1 MSEQVRIAVVG
12 TGFMAGNHLKSLA
25 DYGKAVVTAVC
36 DLNGERARD
45 VAAEHGCKAY
55 TDHRR
60 LLADKVA
67 DAVLIATPHFS
78 HTSIG
83 IDALEAGHH
92 VLCEKPLSVHKADC
106 ERLLAAHTNPDQVF
120 ALMFNQRTN
129 PAYRK
134 VKQLLDEGEMGRIT
148 RMSWIITNWFRTEAY
163 YRQGSWR
170 ATWAGEGGGVLL
182 NQCPHQLDM
191 MIWLCGM
198 PEKVHAFCRF
208 GQYHDI
214 EVEDDVTAYMEFPGG
229 ASGVFVA
236 TTGEAPGQNT
246 LEICGDRGRIT
257 VEGSKV
263 HWSRTER
270 AVSDLLANDPTP
282 MPEPDTW
289 EIDFDYPDEGGQH
302 GEIMANF
309 CEAILEGAE
318 LIAPS
323 TDGTASV
330 ELCNAMLLSAWSG
343 GTIDMPMDA
352 AAYARELEARM
363 ATSRFHDRKD

>member
-1 MSEQVRIAVVG
+1 MSEQVRIAVIG
-12 TGFMAGNHLKSLA
+12 TGYMAGRHLEFL
-25 DYGKAVVTAVC
+25 DTYDKAEVTAVC
-36 DLNGERARD
+36 DVNLERAQE
-45 VAAEHGCKAY
+45 VADQYKCKAY
-55 TDHRR
+55 SDHKQ

-67 DAVLIATPHFS
+67 DAVLIVTPHFF

-83 IDALEAGHH
+83 IDALDAGHH

-106 ERLLAAHTNPDQVF
+106 EKLLAAHTNKDLVF

-134 VKQLLDEGEMGRIT
+134 VKSLLESGEMGRIT
-148 RMSWIITNWFRTEAY
+148 RMSWIITNWFRSEAY
-163 YRQGSWR
+163 YKQGTWR

-198 PEKVHAFCRF
+198 PEKVHCFGRF

-229 ASGVFVA
+229 ASGVFIA

-257 VEGSKV
+257 VDGHKV

-270 AVSDLLANDPTP
+270 SVKDLLENDPTP
-282 MPEPDTW
+282 MPEPETW
-289 EIDFDYPDEGGQH
+289 EIDFEYPDEGGQH
-302 GEIMANF
+302 HEIMTNF
-309 CEAILEGAE
+309 CEAILEGKE

-323 TDGTASV
+323 TEGTSSV
-330 ELCNAMLLSAWSG
+330 ELCNAMLLSAWKEQ
-343 GTIDMPMDA
+343 TVHLPMDSAEYA
-352 AAYARELEARM
+352 AELEARM
-363 ATSRFHDRKD
+363 ATSRFHDKT